1 MNILI
6 LGGTRLFGKVLVR
19 NLIERGHNVTIAT
32 RGLTQ
37 DSYGDLVTRIIIDRE
52 NKKSIEKALE
62 GKYFDIIYDNLCYSP
77 NSARDLYDVI
87 EDKTD
92 RYIIISS
99 SAVYKFNKNI
109 KEEEFNPY
117 IYKVIYGDR
126 NDFSYAEGKRLS
138 EAVVFQ
144 NYNIKTVAVRF
155 PVVLS
160 KDDYTKRL
168 YSYVENNIL
177 NKSTNINNI
186 DSNLS
191 FISDKEAG
199 DFLAW
204 LSNVDYVGP
213 INAASYGS
221 ITIKEIIEY
230 IEKSTGKKMIISSDG
245 INGKY
250 NGIFDSN
257 LDISRVESLG
267 YKFNNIKEYIFN
279 LLEYYTDICITKFF
293 QS

>member
-77 NSARDLYDVI
+77 NSARDLCDVI

-204 LSNVDYVGP
+204 LSNVDYMGP

-267 YKFNNIKEYIFN
+267 FKFNNIKEYIFN

>member
-1 MNILI
+1 MGVLI
-6 LGGTRLFGKVLVR
+6 MSKFFNYQ
-19 NLIERGHNVTIAT
+19 NL
-32 RGLTQ
+32 
-37 DSYGDLVTRIIIDRE
+37 
-52 NKKSIEKALE
+52 
-62 GKYFDIIYDNLCYSP
+62 
-77 NSARDLYDVI
+77 
-87 EDKTD
+87 
-92 RYIIISS
+92 
-99 SAVYKFNKNI
+99 KFNKLLSIILIIATISNGI
-109 KEEEFNPY
+109 GSLLLLTPIINP
-117 IYKVIYGDR
+117 
-126 NDFSYAEGKRLS
+126 L
-138 EAVVFQ
+138 
-144 NYNIKTVAVRF
+144 
-155 PVVLS
+155 L
-160 KDDYTKRL
+160 
-168 YSYVENNIL
+168 L

-267 YKFNNIKEYIFN
+267 FKFNNIKEYIFN